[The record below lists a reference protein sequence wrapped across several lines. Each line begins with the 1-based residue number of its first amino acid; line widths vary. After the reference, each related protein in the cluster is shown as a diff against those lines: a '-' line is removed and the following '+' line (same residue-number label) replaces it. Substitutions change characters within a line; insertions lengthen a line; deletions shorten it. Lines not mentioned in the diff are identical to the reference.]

1 MSLPELPDLS
11 GIPDHKEE
19 MVRRMLD
26 GPHPPVPPDLGA
38 RAAAR
43 GKRAVAR
50 RRMLRVL
57 LLVLAG
63 AAVGALLLW
72 AVATQPWSPPESTT
86 PPVGGL

>member
-1 MSLPELPDLS
+1 
-11 GIPDHKEE
+11 

-43 GKRAVAR
+43 GVRAVAR
-50 RRMLRVL
+50 RRMLHVL
-57 LLVLAG
+57 VVVLAG
-63 AAVGALLLW
+63 AAVGALLVW
-72 AVATQPWSPPESTT
+72 AAATQPWSAPEITT